1 MKEDTNTQHKNIKYL
16 IIGIFLFVA
25 ILGTGGFLIK
35 KGITVANETKETEQT
50 KTNEENIA
58 ELEKEKE
65 ELLPQ
70 ESKMKA
76 SVNEEFKKNGFTE
89 EYYNLENKRKKIS
102 ERITEIEF
110 EISKIKNGYYDNKA
124 SIDEGVKKGIPF
136 IFPGIAFCIASFVII
151 IIFIKKSSSLNY
163 PSISLSN
170 PLQTNHKEML
180 EDLSDIAVKMAREMN
195 PTYEEFKCPN
205 CGASLDPSHTETKV
219 CQYCKTELYRTVK
232 KTKK

>member
-1 MKEDTNTQHKNIKYL
+1 MKEETNTQPNKKKYIL
-16 IIGIFLFVA
+16 IGIILFLV
-25 ILGTGGFLIK
+25 ILGAGGALIT
-35 KGITVANETKETEQT
+35 KGIFVTEETKVEEQS
-50 KTNEENIA
+50 KTNEDNIA

-70 ESKMKA
+70 ESKLKA

-89 EYYNLENKRKKIS
+89 EYYNLDNQRKKIS
-102 ERITEIEF
+102 DRITEIEF

-136 IFPGIAFCIASFVII
+136 IFPGIAFVIGSFVVMFM
-151 IIFIKKSSSLNY
+151 FIKKAGSIS
-163 PSISLSN
+163 PMSISLDN
-170 PLQTNHKEML
+170 PLGSNHKEML

-205 CGASLDPSHTETKV
+205 CGASLDPEHTETKT
-219 CQYCKTELYRTVK
+219 CQYCKTELYRTMK

>member
-1 MKEDTNTQHKNIKYL
+1 MKEETNKEPNKKKYIL
-16 IIGIFLFVA
+16 IGIILFLV
-25 ILGTGGFLIK
+25 ILGVGGTLIT
-35 KGITVANETKETEQT
+35 KGIFVTEETKVSEQE

-70 ESKMKA
+70 ESKLKA
-76 SVNEEFKKNGFTE
+76 SVNEEFKNNGFSE
-89 EYYNLENKRKKIS
+89 EYYNLENDRKKIS

-124 SIDEGVKKGIPF
+124 SIDKGVRKGVLF
-136 IFPGIAFCIASFVII
+136 LFPGIAICIASFVVL
-151 IIFIKKSSSLNY
+151 IIFVKKSSSIAS
-163 PSISLSN
+163 PSISLTN
-170 PLQTNHKEML
+170 PLQSNHKEIL

-205 CGASLDPSHTETKV
+205 CGASLDPTHTEVKK
-219 CQYCKTELYRTVK
+219 CKYCKTELYRTVK
-232 KTKK
+232 KTK